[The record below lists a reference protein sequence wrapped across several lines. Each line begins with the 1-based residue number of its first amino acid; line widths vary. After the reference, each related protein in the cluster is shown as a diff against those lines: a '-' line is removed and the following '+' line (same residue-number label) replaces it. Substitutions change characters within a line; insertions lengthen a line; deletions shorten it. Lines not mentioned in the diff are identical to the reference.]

1 MPDAADQ
8 PESAEDAGGRG
19 VEKPGGG
26 PEPQAGDRPTAP
38 AAEQDEPRASD
49 TGSMAGS
56 PTSDADQTVAPAAP
70 ERGDERESDDAARTT
85 LGTGG
90 GADMAQPAPGLGAQP
105 GYQQPA
111 YGPPGY
117 GHQAD
122 EPTGHGQ
129 PGYGGPAYEVPG
141 YGQPG
146 YGGPPGYGQPGYGQQ
161 PTGHGQPSYGPPA
174 YGVPGYG
181 QPGYGQPPGHWP
193 PGYGPPGYV
202 PPGYGPPAYGGGPG
216 GHAPRPGIVPLAPL
230 GIGEILGGAVGYVR
244 ANPLPTLG
252 VSAVVMVVT
261 GVIQMVGEL
270 ALPQPDPADLAAGRS
285 GTFAVATLGQF
296 GSAVAGL
303 VLSALLGGLLLVVLS
318 RAVLGQHIGL
328 RAAWQ
333 AVAPRL
339 PGLVGLSLLIG
350 LIVGAII
357 LVSVLPSLLVAA
369 TGSGRAISMG
379 GLLVLVAVFAVAYL
393 AVLWALAPAAYV
405 LEPVGVV
412 AALGR
417 SRALVRGAWWRTFGT
432 LLFAGFVVAV
442 PAVVVMG
449 LFGGFSLE
457 SQGAAALVRT
467 ALALAVIGTFAAPF
481 GTGVTGLIY
490 VDRRIRRERFDV
502 DLARMSS
509 GRPG

>member
-1 MPDAADQ
+1 MPDASDQ
-8 PESAEDAGGRG
+8 PEPAE
-19 VEKPGGG
+19 E
-26 PEPQAGDRPTAP
+26 AGDRGAGKRGDGPESQAVDRS
-38 AAEQDEPRASD
+38 AAQASEQDEARA
-49 TGSMAGS
+49 
-56 PTSDADQTVAPAAP
+56 SDADQGAAQTVAHAAP
-70 ERGDERESDDAARTT
+70 QRGDESVSDDAARTT
-85 LGTGG
+85 AGADAGTTGAGG
-90 GADMAQPAPGLGAQP
+90 GADVAQPVPGLGAQP

-111 YGPPGY
+111 YGSGYGQQSGQPTSYGPSVHESTAYGSPGY
-117 GHQAD
+117 GQQTDQPA
-122 EPTGHGQ
+122 GHGQ
-129 PGYGGPAYEVPG
+129 PGYGGPAYEIPG
-141 YGQPG
+141 YGQD
-146 YGGPPGYGQPGYGQQ
+146 GYGQ
-161 PTGHGQPSYGPPA
+161 
-174 YGVPGYG
+174 PGYG
-181 QPGYGQPPGHWP
+181 QPGYGQPGYGQ
-193 PGYGPPGYV
+193 PGYGPPGYG

-216 GHAPRPGIVPLAPL
+216 GHVPRPGIVPLAPL

-252 VSAVVMVVT
+252 VSAAVMVVT
-261 GVIQMVGEL
+261 GAIQLVAEL

-318 RAVLGQHIGL
+318 RAVLGQRIGL

-350 LIVGAII
+350 VIVGAII

-379 GLLVLVAVFAVAYL
+379 GLLVLAAVFVVAYL

-417 SRALVRGAWWRTFGT
+417 SRALVRGVWWRTFGI
-432 LLFAGFVVAV
+432 LLVAGFVVAV

-449 LFGGFSLE
+449 LFGSFSLE
-457 SQGAAALVRT
+457 SQGAGALVRT

-502 DLARMSS
+502 DLARMAS

>member
-1 MPDAADQ
+1 MPDASDL
-8 PESAEDAGGRG
+8 PEPAEEAGDRG
-19 VEKPGGG
+19 AGKQGGG
-26 PEPQAGDRPTAP
+26 PVPQAVDRSTGQAS
-38 AAEQDEPRASD
+38 EQDEARAPD
-49 TGSMAGS
+49 VDQG
-56 PTSDADQTVAPAAP
+56 ADQTVAHAAP
-70 ERGDERESDDAARTT
+70 KRGDESESDDAARTT
-85 LGTGG
+85 AGTDAETGAG
-90 GADMAQPAPGLGAQP
+90 TTTGTDSGADVTQPAPGLGAQP

-117 GHQAD
+117 G
-122 EPTGHGQ
+122 
-129 PGYGGPAYEVPG
+129 GPAYEIPG
-141 YGQPG
+141 YGQHG
-146 YGGPPGYGQPGYGQQ
+146 YGPPG
-161 PTGHGQPSYGPPA
+161 YGPPA
-174 YGVPGYG
+174 YGVPGYWP
-181 QPGYGQPPGHWP
+181 PGYGQSPGHWP
-193 PGYGPPGYV
+193 PGYGPPGYG

-216 GHAPRPGIVPLAPL
+216 GHVPRPGIVPLAPL
-230 GIGEILGGAVGYVR
+230 DIGEIMGGAVGYVR
-244 ANPLPTLG
+244 ANPVPTIG
-252 VSAVVMVVT
+252 VSAAVMVVT
-261 GVIQMVGEL
+261 GAIQLVAEL

-285 GTFAVATLGQF
+285 STFAVATLGQF

-318 RAVLGQHIGL
+318 RAVLGQRIGL

-379 GLLVLVAVFAVAYL
+379 GLLVLAAVFVVAYL

-432 LLFAGFVVAV
+432 LLVAGFVVAV

-449 LFGGFSLE
+449 LFGSFSLE
-457 SQGAAALVRT
+457 SQGAGALVRT

-490 VDRRIRRERFDV
+490 VDRRIRRERFDI
-502 DLARMSS
+502 DLARMAS